1 MTLAARGEKLYD
13 IFLDK
18 THRLYSCAYWK
29 NDTKSLE
36 EAHIKEA

>member
-1 MTLAARGEKLYD
+1 MILEGERGEKLYD

-29 NDTKSLE
+29 KDTKTLKMLSK
-36 EAHIKEA
+36 IK